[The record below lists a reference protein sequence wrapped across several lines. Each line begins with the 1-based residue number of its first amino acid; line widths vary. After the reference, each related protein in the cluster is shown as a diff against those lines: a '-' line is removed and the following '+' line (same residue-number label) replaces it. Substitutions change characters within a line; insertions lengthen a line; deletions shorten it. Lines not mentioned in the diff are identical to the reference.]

1 MRIDPK
7 KCVACGNCVAVC
19 PMGAIYIDTDI
30 KRAVVNTDEC
40 VECYACHRGMSME
53 HLSPSLVRMMRGAL
67 GLFRLRFDPEPD
79 VCPTAA
85 IVPDEL
91 VWPRTV
97 RRAFSD
103 VTATHASTGIHGRG
117 TEEVKTND
125 VTNRVGV
132 GTVGLT
138 VELGRPGVGAR
149 FTDVD
154 KVTRALARH
163 PVRFEEHNPVTNLM
177 VDRAVG
183 DLNPEILDEKVMSC
197 IIEVAMDEA
206 VLQSVLEALREVSR
220 ELDTVMALGVAV
232 RCADDGT
239 TQIERVLA
247 EGHYQAIWA
256 KTNLGIGRADPDQ
269 VGRKEEETRDV
280 VAETG
285 PESEHQE
292 AHT

>member
-19 PMGAIYIDTDI
+19 PMGAIYIDASI
-30 KRAVVNTDEC
+30 RRAIVNTDEC
-40 VECYACHRGMSME
+40 VECYSCHRGMSME
-53 HLSPSLVRMMRGAL
+53 HLNPSLVRMLRRAL
-67 GLFRLRFDPEPD
+67 GVFRLRFDPEPD

-85 IVPDEL
+85 ITPDEL
-91 VWPRTV
+91 EWPRTV

-103 VTATHASTGIHGRG
+103 VTATHESTGIQGRG

-125 VTNRVGV
+125 VTNRVGL

-149 FTDVD
+149 FSDVQ
-154 KVTRALARH
+154 KVTRALASQ
-163 PVRFEEHNPVTNLM
+163 PVRFEEQNPVTSLM

-183 DLNPEILDEKVMSC
+183 DIDPEILDEKVMSC

-206 VLQSVLEALREVSR
+206 VVGNVLEVLRQVS
-220 ELDTVMALGVAV
+220 EQIDTVMALGVAV

-239 TQIERVLA
+239 TGVERVLA
-247 EGHYQAIWA
+247 DSPYQAIWA
-256 KTNLGIGRADPDQ
+256 KTNLGLGRADPAQ
-269 VGRKEEETRDV
+269 VDAALSEAHDV
-280 VAETG
+280 VPDSR
-285 PESEHQE
+285 PEAAHQE
-292 AHT
+292 AHA